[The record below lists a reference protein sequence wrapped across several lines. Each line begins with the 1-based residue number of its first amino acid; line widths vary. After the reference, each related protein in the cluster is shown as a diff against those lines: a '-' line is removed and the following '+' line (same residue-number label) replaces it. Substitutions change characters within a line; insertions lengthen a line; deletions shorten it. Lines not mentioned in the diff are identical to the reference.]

1 MRIFKKIMKT
11 LLVFIC
17 STIIIYFLFTIPS
30 FYKWC
35 NDNQLVLYKNGE
47 EMSEEFLKLDSAKI
61 QEIGDFVRKFSKI
74 MEESL
79 EETANDGDDN
89 THSLAEYYDPV
100 GYSVWIYMQD
110 GMYNVTISHI
120 GLSILLGIGI
130 TIEYIVISSKKLNNI
145 LKFVI
150 GYLGVMFIIP
160 PILQYNHFYRWIGL
174 PFGVELKPFYIV
186 YTIVFAIAY
195 ITNYVVGVRMAKK
208 LNDTIKNKEE

>member
-1 MRIFKKIMKT
+1 MKIFKKVMKT

-35 NDNQLVLYKNGE
+35 NDNQLILYKNGE
-47 EMSEEFLKLDSAKI
+47 EMSEEFLKLDSTKI
-61 QEIGDFVRKFSKI
+61 QEIGDFVRNFSKL
-74 MEESL
+74 MEEG
-79 EETANDGDDN
+79 TPNDGDDN
-89 THSLAEYYDPV
+89 TSSLSEYYDSV
-100 GYSVWIYMQD
+100 GYSVWIYMQN
-110 GMYNVTISHI
+110 GMYNVTISYV

-186 YTIVFAIAY
+186 YTIVFAAAY

-208 LNDTIKNKEE
+208 LNDTIKKIEE

>member
-1 MRIFKKIMKT
+1 MKILKKIIKT

-17 STIIIYFLFTIPS
+17 STIVIYFLFTVPS

-35 NDNQLVLYKNGE
+35 NDNQLILYKNGE
-47 EMSEEFLKLDSAKI
+47 EVSEEILKLDSAKI
-61 QEIGDFVRKFSKI
+61 KEIGDAVRINTES
-74 MEESL
+74 MEDSL
-79 EETANDGDDN
+79 NQIYYEQNSDY
-89 THSLAEYYDPV
+89 HSLAEFYDPL

-110 GMYNVTISHI
+110 GMYRLTISHI

-130 TIEYIVISSKKLNNI
+130 TIEYIVITSKKLNNI

-174 PFGVELKPFYIV
+174 PYGVNLKPFYIV
-186 YTIVFAIAY
+186 YTIVFAVAY
-195 ITNYVVGVRMAKK
+195 ITNYIVGVKMAKK
-208 LNDTIKNKEE
+208 LNDTIKKKEE